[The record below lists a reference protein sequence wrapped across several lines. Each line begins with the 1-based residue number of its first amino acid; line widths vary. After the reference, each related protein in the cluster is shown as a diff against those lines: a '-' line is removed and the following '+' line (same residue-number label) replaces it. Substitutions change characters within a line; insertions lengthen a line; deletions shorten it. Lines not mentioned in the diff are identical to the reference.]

1 MKTKQGRGGILS
13 TFYISSRIK
22 RLVLFGKHISQL
34 IGNTL
39 RLSNHAVNIPV
50 RMPVNPVIG
59 PTILHEIV
67 FLGRESTVN
76 PASLEVGG

>member
-1 MKTKQGRGGILS
+1 MKTKQGRGILS
-13 TFYISSRIK
+13 TFDISSWIK
-22 RLVLFGKHISQL
+22 RLVLSGEHISQL